1 MKKYLDLTDAEVEAL
16 PVTRQHKQNIRRYRA
31 RQCLR
36 CKEPVMDDSTHC
48 MTCRK
53 SGKGGPRRDWSKAD
67 WTQSIEAIAEAM
79 GVSKEAVRYQAKLRG
94 VKVGSQRQ
102 TRWDRVDWRWP
113 DRMIA
118 DEFGVSMA
126 TVVSQRRRA
135 IGRISLDELNR
146 DGAEK

>member
-1 MKKYLDLTDAEVEAL
+1 MKKYLALTDAEVEAL

-36 CKEPVMDDSTHC
+36 CKEPVADTSTHC
-48 MTCRK
+48 MTCRVN
-53 SGKGGPRRDWSKAD
+53 GKGGPRRDWSKAD

-79 GVSKEAVRYQAKLRG
+79 GVSREAVRYQAKLRG

-118 DEFGVSMA
+118 DEFGVGMA

-135 IGRISLDELNR
+135 MGRISLDELNR
-146 DGAEK
+146 ETAEK

>member
-1 MKKYLDLTDAEVEAL
+1 MKKYLALTDAEVEAL
-16 PVTRQHKQNIRRYRA
+16 PFTRQHKQNIRRYRA

-36 CKEPVMDDSTHC
+36 CKEPVADDSTHC

-53 SGKGGPRRDWSKAD
+53 AGKGGPRRDWSKAD

-79 GVSKEAVRYQAKLRG
+79 GVSREAVRYQAKLRG

-118 DEFGVSMA
+118 DEFGVSRA
-126 TVVSQRRRA
+126 TVFSHRRSALARA
-135 IGRISLDELNR
+135 ALEAANR
-146 DGAEK
+146 ETQEK